1 MNGQMPE
8 HVYLISIGLLFG
20 TVLLIFGMK
29 YFSAL
34 RQARVRAMNED
45 VYRVLAEKAVT
56 AQSENAAS
64 LSSIQ
69 TELTQI
75 NTRLAA
81 VEKILKAVE

>member
-1 MNGQMPE
+1 MNGEMSE
-8 HVYLISIGLLFG
+8 HIYLLSLGLLFG
-20 TVLLIFGMK
+20 TILLIFGMK

-75 NTRLAA
+75 NTRLTA

>member
-1 MNGQMPE
+1 MNGEMSE

-20 TVLLIFGMK
+20 TILLIFGMK

-45 VYRVLAEKAVT
+45 VYRVLAKKAVT

-64 LSSIQ
+64 LSSVQ

>member
-8 HVYLISIGLLFG
+8 HIYLISIGLLFG
-20 TVLLIFGMK
+20 SILLIFGMK

-45 VYRVLAEKAVT
+45 VYRALAEKAVT
-56 AQSENAAS
+56 AQSANTAL

-69 TELTQI
+69 NELSDIKSRMT
-75 NTRLAA
+75 A